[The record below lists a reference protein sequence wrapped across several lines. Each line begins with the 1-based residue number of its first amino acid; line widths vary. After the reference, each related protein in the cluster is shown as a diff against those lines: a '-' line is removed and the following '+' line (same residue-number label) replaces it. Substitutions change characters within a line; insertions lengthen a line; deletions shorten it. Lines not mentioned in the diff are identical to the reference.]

1 MPKNKIIALLII
13 AMSCIF
19 AKAENTVVKVAVSQ
33 KHITAYNSTAAKTTT
48 TNWWFILDPD
58 TRQATITYPRA
69 EENGAIDEP
78 FSTAYSFGFP
88 GWIGI
93 WNQNMYNCWS
103 PVIDKFNANPWLF
116 YTALRVPSS
125 ISYGGVSFTVN
136 KIGDYAFKDCNA
148 KYLDI
153 PENIEAIGDYA
164 FEGST
169 IVGLC
174 DASPYQIVPNS
185 VRVLGK
191 GAFKNCASM
200 TRMEIGDNV
209 SEIQPETFDGCNAAL
224 QIRFG
229 AGVKSINCDVNATRV
244 AFASETEPIIDGAFT
259 ASEVWVPKEYAAAY
273 TSFANAKQYFIE
285 LDQDT
290 IEMYEEQPKT
300 VRFTQKSYFY
310 NMNSVYNYIY
320 YYPCL
325 EYETVEGSGR
335 FANYNFSTNALVGKG
350 ANKVRFQMI
359 YDDLD
364 KVFQGNQV
372 YQSYNRTTEECRS
385 YSVIAYKEPG
395 EYTYKYRSLDITRAT
410 ATVKVKVHDGVY
422 ASKVIFEGD
431 TNMVV
436 GGTRKFIAIPVNP
449 KGVPARKQDVTWESL
464 NPEIATVDNDGNVT
478 ALSIGKA
485 LIKAT
490 STDTLC
496 PNASGT
502 LTIVVTAP
510 EEDVEQTR
518 ATDSRL
524 GESLQRDNRI
534 SVSASA
540 GQLTLSSTDELGSI
554 EVYSLDG
561 RMIKRLK
568 SAAKSA
574 TISLPTGATY
584 IVVTGGKSTKVAL

>member
-1 MPKNKIIALLII
+1 MTGRLLFLLSLLLSTSAIGQNIVSVKIPQVHT
-13 AMSCIF
+13 
-19 AKAENTVVKVAVSQ
+19 K
-33 KHITAYNSTAAKTTT
+33 AYNDTRYKITTNY
-48 TNWWFILDPD
+48 NWWFVLNEDG
-58 TRQATITYPRA
+58 TATLTYPRTS
-69 EENGAIDEP
+69 ENPDSIASYD
-78 FSTAYSFGFP
+78 FSAFP
-88 GWIGI
+88 GWQGT

-116 YTALRVPSS
+116 FTALKVPETFSYGGYTYTVTKIGERALAGCNAKYINVPSS
-125 ISYGGVSFTVN
+125 I
-136 KIGDYAFKDCNA
+136 K
-148 KYLDI
+148 
-153 PENIEAIGDYA
+153 EIGDYA

-169 IVGLC
+169 IIGLC

-185 VRVLGK
+185 VTKLGV
-191 GAFKNCASM
+191 GAFKNCTSM

-209 SEIQPETFDGCNAAL
+209 SEIQPETFDGCNTAL

-229 AGVKSINCDVNATRV
+229 ASVNNINCNVNATRV
-244 AFASETEPIIDGAFT
+244 AFASETEPAINGTFEVP
-259 ASEVWVPKEYAAAY
+259 EVWVPKEYAAAY
-273 TSFANAKQYFIE
+273 TSFSNAKQYFIE

-290 IEMYEEQPKT
+290 IEMYKEQPKT

-335 FANYNFSTNALVGKG
+335 FVNYNFSTNALVGKG

-385 YSVIAYKEPG
+385 YSIIAYKDSG

-410 ATVKVKVHDGVY
+410 ATVKVKVCGGVY

-436 GGTRKFIAIPVNP
+436 DGTRKFTAIPVNP
-449 KGVPARKQDVTWESL
+449 DSVPATKQDVNWESL
-464 NPEIATVDNDGNVT
+464 NPEIATVDSIGNVT
-478 ALSIGKA
+478 ALSVGKA

-490 STDTLC
+490 STDPLC

-510 EEDVEQTR
+510 VEDVEQTR

-524 GESLQRDNRI
+524 GESLQPGNRI
-534 SVSASA
+534 TVSASA